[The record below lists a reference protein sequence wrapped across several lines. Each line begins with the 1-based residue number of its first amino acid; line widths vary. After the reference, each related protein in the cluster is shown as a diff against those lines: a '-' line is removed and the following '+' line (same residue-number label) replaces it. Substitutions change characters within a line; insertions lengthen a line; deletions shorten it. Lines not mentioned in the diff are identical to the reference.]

1 MDIDERATVTTLM
14 ETTCGCKK
22 GIRSKP
28 CSSQFSTDHVMSVRV
43 SCSELTRSELDMVVM
58 GQMMAGMNDDT
69 TTNSMSRHRAKV
81 RQRVAITFH
90 HQGKQICERMFRFL
104 HTLGETRYKNLKKS
118 LQSQGL
124 STRSHG
130 NLKRSPAHALSLSS
144 TEFVV
149 RFLLNYAEQNAL
161 LLPGRVPG
169 YSRSDIKLLPS
180 SVSKRGIW
188 MVYQEAAR
196 SDSMRV
202 VGYSTFTGLWRSLLP
217 PVIIMKPM
225 TNLCWQCQKG
235 STAIQRSANLSEE
248 EKSAAVLSAQEHLR
262 IVKMERSF
270 YTATCEECSRSVKAH
285 FQNPTSFSPPPPAS
299 HIPPNSH
306 PIKVHYS
313 FDYAQQ
319 VGPINKKALLQN
331 ECKLYLIYTAGSL
344 SLQPPAARSDLLP
357 HSEEV
362 LSVRRPL

>member
-14 ETTCGCKK
+14 ESTCGCKK

-28 CSSQFSTDHVMSVRV
+28 CSSQFSTDHVMSVRA

-58 GQMMAGMNDDT
+58 GQMTAGMNDDT
-69 TTNSMSRHRAKV
+69 TTNSVSRHRAKV

-149 RFLLNYAEQNAL
+149 RFLLNYAEQNTL

-196 SDSMRV
+196 SVNACRRV
-202 VGYSTFTGLWRSLLP
+202 LHIHWTLAISPTTCHHHEANDRPLLAVSEGDHSGP
-217 PVIIMKPM
+217 AI
-225 TNLCWQCQKG
+225 CQP
-235 STAIQRSANLSEE
+235 LSKE

-319 VGPINKKALLQN
+319 VGPINKKAN
-331 ECKLYLIYTAGSL
+331 AVIIYFAK
-344 SLQPPAARSDLLP
+344 
-357 HSEEV
+357 
-362 LSVRRPL
+362 

>member
-1 MDIDERATVTTLM
+1 
-14 ETTCGCKK
+14 
-22 GIRSKP
+22 
-28 CSSQFSTDHVMSVRV
+28 
-43 SCSELTRSELDMVVM
+43 
-58 GQMMAGMNDDT
+58 MNDDT
-69 TTNSMSRHRAKV
+69 TTNSVSRHRAKV

-225 TNLCWQCQKG
+225 TDLCWQCQKG

-270 YTATCEECSRSVKAH
+270 YTATCEECSRLVKAH
-285 FQNPTSFSPPPPAS
+285 FQNPTSFLLPVTFLPTLTRSKYTTALTM
-299 HIPPNSH
+299 HNRLVLL
-306 PIKVHYS
+306 IKKQMLS
-313 FDYAQQ
+313 LF
-319 VGPINKKALLQN
+319 LLQN

-344 SLQPPAARSDLLP
+344 SLQPPAARSNLLP